1 MCLARLSAYKRFYN
15 QFGNTGIYSFPTNGT
30 ITCIVQVIDNFL
42 ATIVQSRPATSPR
55 LALHLI
61 YEYDIRVL
69 VCVCV
74 AECE

>member
-1 MCLARLSAYKRFYN
+1 MIS
-15 QFGNTGIYSFPTNGT
+15 T

-42 ATIVQSRPATSPR
+42 ATIVQSRPVTSPR

-61 YEYDIRVL
+61 YEYDKRVL

-74 AECE
+74 AECEWVSVRLIESHLKESTHIIPS